1 MSVNKDVDGRV
12 KPGHDEWDGAEMNSN
27 ESQESLLSLLVGLE
41 LSAITFVR
49 DYLQLQFDGPFINAY
64 VWPLVRTPENKSE
77 FGAPGYRDALCGQIG
92 KTVVAPVEESET
104 KLAICF
110 NDGVVFE
117 ISLKREDRNADEAAM
132 FQDGTGKRW
141 NVW

>member
-1 MSVNKDVDGRV
+1 
-12 KPGHDEWDGAEMNSN
+12 MNFDNSR
-27 ESQESLLSLLVGLE
+27 ESLLSLLTGRE

-64 VWPLVRTPENKSE
+64 VWPLIRMPEKKID

-92 KTVVAPVEESET
+92 KTVIAAREEPEI
-104 KLAICF
+104 KLAIDF
-110 NDGVVFE
+110 DNAVVFE
-117 ISLKREDRNADEAAM
+117 ISLKREDRITEEAAM